1 MNPLFDINETCCFT
15 GHRAIA
21 ANLQPKVSV
30 CVEETIK
37 MLIDKGI
44 TTFISGGAIGY
55 DMLAAGIVLR
65 LKAKY
70 PQIRLI
76 MALPCKDQHVKWAPS
91 IQQSY
96 RHILNHADET
106 IYLSEKYCTGC
117 MHLRNRFMVDN
128 SSVCVAYMTHRT
140 GGTAYTVNYAAEKGI
155 EIINI
160 AYLIT

>member
-1 MNPLFDINETCCFT
+1 MEPLFDINETCCFT

-21 ANLQPKVSV
+21 AALQPKVSA

-37 MLIDKGI
+37 KLIDKGF

-55 DMLAAGIVLR
+55 DMLAASIVLR
-65 LKAKY
+65 LKTKY

-76 MALPCKDQHVKWAPS
+76 MALPCKDQHVKWAPF

-96 RHILNHADET
+96 KHILSCADEI

-117 MHLRNRFMVDN
+117 MHLRNRFMIDN
-128 SSVCVAYMTHRT
+128 SSLCIAYMTRRT
-140 GGTAYTVNYAAEKGI
+140 GGTAYTVKYAAEKGI